1 MSNYFLKLLLQG
13 LRASCSWKLWEKQNW
28 VTCHSEGGE
37 GETSLDWAKQE
48 HMLQFP
54 WEMGARKSKDRGT
67 LFIFLGKKDTF
78 LLAVCS
84 VRQITLNQDI
94 HRTRNPYSECYTVA
108 IIYRSIRF
116 ALAACIPLLL
126 NLPYAQDKSRTCCP
140 TVGKPSCLLWE
151 VGCRG
156 HHKASCITL
165 GRSEY
170 CLWLWVSVYV
180 FDTICWDVLFLQ
192 THFELFKSRLF

>member
-1 MSNYFLKLLLQG
+1 
-13 LRASCSWKLWEKQNW
+13 
-28 VTCHSEGGE
+28 
-37 GETSLDWAKQE
+37 
-48 HMLQFP
+48 MLQFP
-54 WEMGARKSKDRGT
+54 WEMGARKSKDRGV

-84 VRQITLNQDI
+84 VRQITLHQDI
-94 HRTRNPYSECYTVA
+94 HRTRNPYSVCYTVP

-140 TVGKPSCLLWE
+140 TAGKPSCLLWE

-156 HHKASCITL
+156 HYKASCITL

-170 CLWLWVSVYV
+170 SLALGVCVSLWHNLLGCAISPDSFRTVRVPP
-180 FDTICWDVLFLQ
+180 VL
-192 THFELFKSRLF
+192 T